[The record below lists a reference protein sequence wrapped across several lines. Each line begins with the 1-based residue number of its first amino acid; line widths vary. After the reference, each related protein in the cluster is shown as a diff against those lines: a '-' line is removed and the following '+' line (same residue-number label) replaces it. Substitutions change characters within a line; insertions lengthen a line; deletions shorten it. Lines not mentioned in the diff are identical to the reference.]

1 MRKIYIISLLL
12 IGLLLANCEDF
23 LTRDPLDR
31 ITDTPQFWNSEAN
44 IPTYTVGLYDQY
56 FEGWRSGWSRTDW
69 YSETNVADWNDDNA
83 QRAAT
88 FFTKVTPA
96 TDATNWNFNNL
107 RRVNILIDRVGKADG
122 LTEEAQNHWLG
133 VGRFL
138 RAMEYFKLVS
148 KFGDVPWY
156 DAPLESND
164 MDQLYQTRQP
174 RTTVMDHVAA
184 DLAFANSNI
193 RLTDGEAGLTINRDV
208 SLAYTSRIMLFEGTW
223 QKYRENN
230 NAKAIEYLNIAK
242 NAASQIISGNKYSL
256 ASDYKSL
263 TTSISLKG
271 NPEIIMYREYEMG
284 VLTHSLMSFQNT
296 EAEMN
301 SPSKSLIDTYLTTNG
316 LPINQENNDAFLG
329 DQWFYD
335 EIANRDPRLHAI
347 IDTVGLRIDGVA
359 TVFATTGYFTNRF
372 VNESLVDDPGGKSST
387 NITDAPVMKL
397 NEVLMN
403 YIEAAAELDQLGDY
417 TLGQNDFDISIN
429 VLRSRPST
437 QMPRVVLAGDNL
449 SVNGVL
455 INDPERDSDV
465 PPIIWEIRRERRTEL
480 VYEGIRF
487 NDIRRWSKLSYAD
500 MTLNPKLNLG
510 AWIDKERYVAW
521 YNEEYSPAEPLT
533 VDDLKNII
541 LDREGTAGYIKP
553 IQDPSFMRVYAEKDY
568 LYPIPT
574 NQIALYKTK
583 GVTIEQNPGWN

>member
-44 IPTYTVGLYDQY
+44 IRTYTVGLYDQY